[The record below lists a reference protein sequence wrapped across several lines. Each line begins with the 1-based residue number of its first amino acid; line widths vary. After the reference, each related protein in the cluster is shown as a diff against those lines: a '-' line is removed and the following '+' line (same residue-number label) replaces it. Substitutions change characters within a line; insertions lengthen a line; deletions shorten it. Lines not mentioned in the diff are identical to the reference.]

1 MLNAGRTDHPLYHQ
15 LPSPATPS
23 TCLDHDLPQALG
35 ELSLNKDDQVKHYS
49 QTSRL
54 YLLRDQE
61 RLDNRY
67 NGGIWHVCLHSLLL
81 SAHHL
86 LIRRFPGARVWLP
99 LPSIPQS
106 VSHSLSPIDEQECL
120 LHLYFTHVHSPFP
133 VIHKAAFWEAWNN
146 WFISLSFLFF
156 LVFHTLLS
164 IDSHLSPLLLFA
176 MFSIAARYDTPI
188 MYSLLLLPQNPVP
201 SLLLLSQQ
209 TVLPHG
215 PPAKITSTQPSSS
228 FNPVLPLHVQP
239 LAKPSFS

>member
-1 MLNAGRTDHPLYHQ
+1 MHAFGRLC
-15 LPSPATPS
+15 LPSLNLCLTLFHPS
-23 TCLDHDLPQALG
+23 MSRIVYCACISLTSIP
-35 ELSLNKDDQVKHYS
+35 LSPSFTK
-49 QTSRL
+49 
-54 YLLRDQE
+54 
-61 RLDNRY
+61 
-67 NGGIWHVCLHSLLL
+67 LL
-81 SAHHL
+81 SGML
-86 LIRRFPGARVWLP
+86 GIIGSFR
-99 LPSIPQS
+99 
-106 VSHSLSPIDEQECL
+106 CL
-120 LHLYFTHVHSPFP
+120 FS
-133 VIHKAAFWEAWNN
+133 
-146 WFISLSFLFF
+146 FF
-156 LVFHTLLS
+156 LVFLS